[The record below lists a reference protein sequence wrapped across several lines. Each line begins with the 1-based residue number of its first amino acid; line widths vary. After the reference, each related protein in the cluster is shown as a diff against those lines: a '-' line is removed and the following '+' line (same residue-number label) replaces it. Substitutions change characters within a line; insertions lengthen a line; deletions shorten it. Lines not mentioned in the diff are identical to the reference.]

1 MLDSSRSIS
10 FLTVCM
16 VVLQVDAM
24 EDQCM
29 VMCGEWVLGNG
40 GKWDF
45 VLDKS
50 QMARLVPLY
59 EGISLRELQCNVL
72 REFGV
77 EEDLFGAALSYWP
90 PTSLELATWVRT
102 PPVLLTSDGSIR
114 YFLQHLR
121 VKGAMNLF
129 VRFERK
135 SSENTDYID
144 DSGMGFVTP
153 ASAKKRASP
162 NVCSGSSRIGNFSG
176 NGFVTPASSKPSA
189 FSNAG
194 SGSSRSGFVS
204 TETAEDPVVNLED
217 VEFVREVERV
227 EEEIKD
233 GNLSTKEGALGEDDV
248 DDIDVTPRVDD
259 EVYVRDVRPRGYDKD
274 FWSHLLKGD
283 YGGSNAVNLCYN
295 EDEIVANLM
304 KKNGSYR
311 YTEVGG
317 SSNVKT
323 DYGIHKEPLV
333 GGSTSNP
340 WTGGSAQNPW
350 TGGIHDN
357 KTVNEGRSVPTRKLD
372 DVDDEEFDIPPLFD
386 DTSYAAA
393 EIPDMDLDEGDG
405 RIYVGKV
412 FGNKE
417 DCQISLAIYAI
428 RNQFRFK
435 QTRTKVDSFVVDCPD
450 PRCDW
455 RVTAHEIKGCGYYEI
470 RKAQLEHS
478 CPIEFRQGYKSK
490 ATSRVIAGVY
500 RSKFGDPGRGPV
512 PSELQQLVLEDLRV
526 SASYMK
532 CYRAKE
538 KALVDVHGS
547 EEDSYLKLPEY
558 LHMLKLAN
566 PGTVADIET
575 EADDDGD
582 QRFLYLFLAFGAS
595 INGFKKLRRVLVVDG
610 THLGGKYKGVLLTAS
625 GQDANFQIFPL
636 AYAIVDSED
645 EES

>member
-50 QMARLVPLY
+50 QMVRLVPLY

-90 PTSLELATWVRT
+90 PTSLELATGVRT

-259 EVYVRDVRPRGYDKD
+259 EVDVRDVRPRGYDKD

-323 DYGIHKEPLV
+323 DYGIHKEQLV

-340 WTGGSAQNPW
+340 WTGVARR
-350 TGGIHDN
+350 IR
-357 KTVNEGRSVPTRKLD
+357 GRVASTIIKL
-372 DVDDEEFDIPPLFD
+372 
-386 DTSYAAA
+386 
-393 EIPDMDLDEGDG
+393 
-405 RIYVGKV
+405 
-412 FGNKE
+412 
-417 DCQISLAIYAI
+417 
-428 RNQFRFK
+428 
-435 QTRTKVDSFVVDCPD
+435 
-450 PRCDW
+450 
-455 RVTAHEIKGCGYYEI
+455 
-470 RKAQLEHS
+470 
-478 CPIEFRQGYKSK
+478 
-490 ATSRVIAGVY
+490 
-500 RSKFGDPGRGPV
+500 
-512 PSELQQLVLEDLRV
+512 
-526 SASYMK
+526 
-532 CYRAKE
+532 
-538 KALVDVHGS
+538 
-547 EEDSYLKLPEY
+547 
-558 LHMLKLAN
+558 
-566 PGTVADIET
+566 
-575 EADDDGD
+575 
-582 QRFLYLFLAFGAS
+582 
-595 INGFKKLRRVLVVDG
+595 
-610 THLGGKYKGVLLTAS
+610 
-625 GQDANFQIFPL
+625 
-636 AYAIVDSED
+636 
-645 EES
+645 

>member
-90 PTSLELATWVRT
+90 PTSLELATGVRT

-259 EVYVRDVRPRGYDKD
+259 EVDVRDV
-274 FWSHLLKGD
+274 
-283 YGGSNAVNLCYN
+283 
-295 EDEIVANLM
+295 M
-304 KKNGSYR
+304 
-311 YTEVGG
+311 T
-317 SSNVKT
+317 KT
-323 DYGIHKEPLV
+323 
-333 GGSTSNP
+333 
-340 WTGGSAQNPW
+340 
-350 TGGIHDN
+350 
-357 KTVNEGRSVPTRKLD
+357 
-372 DVDDEEFDIPPLFD
+372 
-386 DTSYAAA
+386 
-393 EIPDMDLDEGDG
+393 
-405 RIYVGKV
+405 
-412 FGNKE
+412 FGV
-417 DCQISLAIYAI
+417 ISLRATMVVQMLSI
-428 RNQFRFK
+428 
-435 QTRTKVDSFVVDCPD
+435 FV
-450 PRCDW
+450 
-455 RVTAHEIKGCGYYEI
+455 I
-470 RKAQLEHS
+470 
-478 CPIEFRQGYKSK
+478 
-490 ATSRVIAGVY
+490 
-500 RSKFGDPGRGPV
+500 
-512 PSELQQLVLEDLRV
+512 
-526 SASYMK
+526 MK
-532 CYRAKE
+532 M
-538 KALVDVHGS
+538 
-547 EEDSYLKLPEY
+547 KLWP
-558 LHMLKLAN
+558 
-566 PGTVADIET
+566 T
-575 EADDDGD
+575 
-582 QRFLYLFLAFGAS
+582 
-595 INGFKKLRRVLVVDG
+595 
-610 THLGGKYKGVLLTAS
+610 
-625 GQDANFQIFPL
+625 
-636 AYAIVDSED
+636 
-645 EES
+645 